1 MLRRLGSDA
10 AATPTHPTPLTRRR
24 LWRHVAAAPPH
35 PVAFGAFFYW
45 RRSAYGARTQRSP
58 TALCSGAATKPPPT
72 RRRRFLAPTARRRGV
87 APPKR
92 SKPNASHTTHSPCTS
107 PSHKAQ
113 VKFRRITAGTCRSP
127 GATFRL
133 CRRRRWA
140 TAAAVPPT
148 MPAPSPPTAV
158 HCKCRPDHQPKNAC
172 VATQSRKRSHKRRR
186 RRRRRLIAI

>member
-24 LWRHVAAAPPH
+24 LWRHVAAAPPQ

-158 HCKCRPDHQPKNAC
+158 PLMRKPNHQRKMSC
-172 VATQSRKRSHKRRR
+172 SDTQSRKRSLKRRR